1 MVGSLEK
8 ETPMTRF
15 EETQDTP
22 ILRRPDGSIDT
33 AAYIARGC
41 ALRSEE
47 TYRLLT
53 PAAQQTRQPFSR
65 RTLPAR

>member
-1 MVGSLEK
+1 
-8 ETPMTRF
+8 MTGADDTR
-15 EETQDTP
+15 DTP

-33 AAYIARGC
+33 AAYIARAR

-47 TYRLLT
+47 THRLLT
-53 PAAQQTRQPFSR
+53 RSAPRPQPFSR

>member
-1 MVGSLEK
+1 MTRID
-8 ETPMTRF
+8 ETP
-15 EETQDTP
+15 DTP

-33 AAYIARGC
+33 AAYIARAR

-47 TYRLLT
+47 THRLLT
-53 PAAQQTRQPFSR
+53 RSAPRPQPFSR